1 MCNHGGH
8 EGRSEEHDKGRTRR
22 HGFHG
27 VPPCPPWFHL
37 LVGALILTAC
47 GGSHERVDNAPP
59 PGKASPT
66 CGVDSRTVLSGSGIG
81 ALRIGATVA
90 EVRSQCMVLS
100 EDMAAPGPEGQ
111 PEHRLVVV
119 TGSVNTTAA
128 VVDGRVWRLYVA
140 SPLFRT
146 ADSLGVG
153 TRVGELRGPQAR
165 LARGEGTFVLRGDHC
180 GLSFQLGPGVPPDAR
195 TLDAVPDSV
204 RVERVLVIRCPAPGQ
219 P

>member
-1 MCNHGGH
+1 M
-8 EGRSEEHDKGRTRR
+8 
-22 HGFHG
+22 
-27 VPPCPPWFHL
+27 
-37 LVGALILTAC
+37 
-47 GGSHERVDNAPP
+47 
-59 PGKASPT
+59 
-66 CGVDSRTVLSGSGIG
+66 DSRTVLSDSGLG

-90 EVRSQCMVLS
+90 EIRSQCMVLS
-100 EDMAAPGPEGQ
+100 EDTAAPGPEGQ

-128 VVDGRVWRLYVA
+128 IVDGRVWRLYVA

-153 TRVGELRGPQAR
+153 TAVGELRSPQAR
-165 LARGEGTFVLRGDHC
+165 LARGEGTFVLRADHC
-180 GLSFQLGPGVPPDAR
+180 GLSFQLGRGVPANAQ

-204 RVERVLVIRCPAPGQ
+204 RVERVLVIRCPSSGQ